1 MTGTRLGP
9 KRAELGSSIQDS
21 SHVFIRLG
29 PCMGRGWKVGG
40 LGIMLGA
47 FGREMQPDMEG
58 V

>member
-9 KRAELGSSIQDS
+9 KGAELGGSIQDS

-29 PCMGRGWKVGG
+29 PCMGRGWRVGS
-40 LGIMLGA
+40 LRTMLRACGK
-47 FGREMQPDMEG
+47 EMQPDMEG